1 MIENSSIPEQDKS
14 ITNLDNLMSVQFDK
28 QIKKNLNMNIS
39 ALVIEHWKYFCEYLI
54 KDDKNTFIKMVNDC
68 YNGYHNSINS
78 RIIEKSDSC
87 LTRTTFLF
95 MTLFLYQQKQINYLN
110 QNNIFSINCVLNS

>member
-28 QIKKNLNMNIS
+28 QIKKNLDMNIS

-54 KDDKNTFIKMVNDC
+54 KDDKNTFLKMVNDC
-68 YNGYHNSINS
+68 YNGYHNSINLHI
-78 RIIEKSDSC
+78 REKSDSC

-95 MTLFLYQQKQINYLN
+95 MILFLYQQKQSIYLA
-110 QNNIFSINCVLNS
+110 QNNMFSINCVLNS

>member
-1 MIENSSIPEQDKS
+1 MIENSSILEQDKS
-14 ITNLDNLMSVQFDK
+14 ITNLDNLMNVQFDK
-28 QIKKNLNMNIS
+28 QIKKNLDRNIS
-39 ALVIEHWKYFCEYLI
+39 ALVIEDWKYFCECLI

-78 RIIEKSDSC
+78 HIKEKSDSC

-95 MTLFLYQQKQINYLN
+95 MTLFLYQQKQINLLKSKQY
-110 QNNIFSINCVLNS
+110 VLN